1 VDRLV
6 LKNQPK
12 MKFGHFKLIFLTY
25 EKPTY
30 KKPTYET
37 PTYETLTYET
47 PTYET
52 PTYENFSIFFGQFH
66 SHMRLFRFFSDT
78 PTYETFY
85 LVMIFGHTN
94 L

>member
-1 VDRLV
+1 
-6 LKNQPK
+6 

-37 PTYETLTYET
+37 PTYETPTYETPTYET

-66 SHMRLFRFFSDT
+66 SHMLVYHCIYML
-78 PTYETFY
+78 PYMET
-85 LVMIFGHTN
+85 
-94 L
+94 

>member
-1 VDRLV
+1 MDRLV

-37 PTYETLTYET
+37 PTYETPTYET

-52 PTYENFSIFFGQFH
+52 PTYENFSIFFRQFH
-66 SHMRLFRFFSDT
+66 SHM
-78 PTYETFY
+78 
-85 LVMIFGHTN
+85 LVYHCIYISYVI
-94 L
+94 

>member
-1 VDRLV
+1 MLFFQHKVINTKLLGITGSVDRLV
-6 LKNQPK
+6 LENQQK

-37 PTYETLTYET
+37 PTYET

-66 SHMRLFRFFSDT
+66 SHM
-78 PTYETFY
+78 
-85 LVMIFGHTN
+85 LVYHCN
-94 L
+94 